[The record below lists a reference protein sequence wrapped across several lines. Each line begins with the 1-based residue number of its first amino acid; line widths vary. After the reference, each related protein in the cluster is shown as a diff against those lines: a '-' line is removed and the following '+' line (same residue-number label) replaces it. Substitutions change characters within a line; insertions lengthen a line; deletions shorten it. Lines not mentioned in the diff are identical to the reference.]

1 MSGND
6 HLQLFE
12 VFVRSKRGIDHQ
24 HVGSVHASDHEQAL
38 ANARDVYI
46 RRGEGVSIWV
56 VASSDIVAS
65 QESDVETFYDPM
77 DDKTYRHA
85 MAYPLPDEVKNI

>member
-1 MSGND
+1 MSNEKN
-6 HLQLFE
+6 LTLFE
-12 VFVRSKRGIDHQ
+12 VFVRSNRGLDHQ
-24 HVGSVHASDHEQAL
+24 HVGSVYAGDHKHALE
-38 ANARDVYI
+38 NARDVYI

-56 VASSDIVAS
+56 VATDDIVAS

-85 MAYPLPDEVKNI
+85 MSYPMPDGVKNI

>member
-1 MSGND
+1 MSND
-6 HLQLFE
+6 ALKLFE

-24 HVGSVHASDHEQAL
+24 HVGSVYAGDHEHAL

-56 VASSDIVAS
+56 VQTDDIVAS

-77 DDKTYRHA
+77 DDKAYRHA
-85 MAYPLPDEVKNI
+85 TSYPMPDGVKNI